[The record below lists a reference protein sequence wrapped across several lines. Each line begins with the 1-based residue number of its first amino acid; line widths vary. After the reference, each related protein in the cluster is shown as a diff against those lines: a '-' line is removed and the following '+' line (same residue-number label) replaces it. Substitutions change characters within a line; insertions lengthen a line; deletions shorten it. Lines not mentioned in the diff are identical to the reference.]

1 MSVTQRYCGG
11 VECSSVSVQRGV
23 ALVSHEVSVEVAVTR
38 FWTVASRQHP
48 KTDRAHLIPRCN
60 LVGIQVLIDG
70 VIYITVGIHAELELQ
85 LLDADYQAA
94 LILAD
99 GQAVAV

>member
-23 ALVSHEVSVEVAVTR
+23 ALVSHEVSVAVDVTR
-38 FWTVASRQHP
+38 IWTVASRQLT
-48 KTDRAHLIPRCN
+48 KKDRAHLIPHCN
-60 LVGIQVLIDG
+60 LDGIQKKKNKKKKN
-70 VIYITVGIHAELELQ
+70 TVGIHAELEQQ
-85 LLDADYQAA
+85 LLDAVYQAA